1 MEHNEFYLKVSYAL
15 SGCQLVEQELKLYIS
30 HALDLIR
37 KRLGHR
43 MPFKMKGD
51 DYENSSLEGLI
62 NIFKKLND
70 NEALI
75 KDLNKFKKE
84 RNFLSHQGITHCLDH
99 EGDLLQTTATEM
111 ESRMS
116 KIQDESSRLMRNIHE
131 EGSKFRGF
139 LWFEDVE

>member
-1 MEHNEFYLKVSYAL
+1 
-15 SGCQLVEQELKLYIS
+15 
-30 HALDLIR
+30 
-37 KRLGHR
+37 

-70 NEALI
+70 NEVLI
-75 KDLNKFKKE
+75 KDLNNFKKE
-84 RNFLSHQGITHCLDH
+84 RNFLSHQGITHCLDN

-116 KIQDESSRLMRNIHE
+116 KIQDESSRLMHNIHE